1 MQEDRVRRAE
11 RETRW
16 PISTGTRRS
25 DLPGLALL
33 DRAPES
39 EGIDLAAE
47 RLCRQDRVRAQM
59 RHYGVDAVILSDPVN
74 IR

>member
-1 MQEDRVRRAE
+1 MANLDWHAA
-11 RETRW
+11 
-16 PISTGTRRS
+16 RS

-39 EGIDLAAE
+39 EGIDLAAL
-47 RLCRQDRVRAQM
+47 RLYRQGRVRAQM
-59 RHYGVDAVILSDPVN
+59 RPCGVDAVILSDPVN